1 LGQATIKY
9 SILTRHDRANVL
21 TNYSRFALILA
32 KIIYI
37 LGITVSVHAG
47 DSSPD
52 KHFMQWKND
61 FRETAFHQGISY
73 ITFDKA
79 TKNLAPDSA
88 VIKLDRNQPE
98 TTLTLQRYLDRT
110 VREKRVVMA
119 QKLFAEH
126 KNLFNEIREKY
137 GVPPSLLLALWAI
150 ETDFGRHLGTFSTIR
165 SLITL
170 AYDQRRSAF
179 FSRELI
185 DALYLV
191 QNNLLQLPDLK
202 SSWAGAMGQF
212 QFLPSVIRQYAVNYD
227 SDGVLKLFEPH
238 PDAFA
243 TAANYLVGSG
253 WNAALPWGTE
263 VDLPEE
269 TRVATESAN
278 GFKPLQ
284 YWHSLGISR
293 QLLPAILDPDTPL
306 KMIHPDGDGGRTFLV
321 TINFEAILVWN
332 RSSKF
337 ALAVFALSER
347 IESRLIN

>member
-1 LGQATIKY
+1 MITNQARLA
-9 SILTRHDRANVL
+9 SILATV
-21 TNYSRFALILA
+21 
-32 KIIYI
+32 IYI
-37 LGITVSVHAG
+37 SGITVSVYAG
-47 DSSPD
+47 DSSTD
-52 KHFMQWKND
+52 KHFIQWKND
-61 FRETAFHQGISY
+61 FRETALHQGIAY

-79 TKNLAPDSA
+79 TKNLTPDSA

-126 KNLFNEIREKY
+126 KDLFNEIRKKY

-212 QFLPSVIRQYAVNYD
+212 QFLPSVIRQYAVDYD
-227 SDGVLKLFEPH
+227 ADGMLELFEPH

-253 WNAALPWGTE
+253 WNEALPWGVEMNLTG
-263 VDLPEE
+263 E
-269 TRVATESAN
+269 TRVSTESAN

-293 QLLPAILDPDTPL
+293 QHLPDNLDPDTPL
-306 KMIHPDGDGGRTFLV
+306 RMIRPDGDGGRIFLV
-321 TINFEAILVWN
+321 TKNFEAILIWN

-347 IESRLIN
+347 IGSRLIN